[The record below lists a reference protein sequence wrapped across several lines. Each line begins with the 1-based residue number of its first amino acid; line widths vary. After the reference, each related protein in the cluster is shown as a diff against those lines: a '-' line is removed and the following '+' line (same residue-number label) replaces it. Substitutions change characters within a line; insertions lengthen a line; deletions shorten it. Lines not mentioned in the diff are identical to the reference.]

1 LLSTMYKIIKNSWA
15 LFTGFGMIIIS
26 HGFQGNLL
34 GIRAV
39 LEEFNYI
46 ATGTM
51 MSGYFIGYFVGANMV
66 PNLVSKVGHIRVF
79 AAFASIASLSALVH
93 AVFVDPYVWTISR
106 FLTGFS
112 MIGIFIIVESWLNDR
127 ATNKTR
133 GKVLS
138 IYMLVTYLG
147 MSMGNLLLNVSSPK
161 NYEPFIMISLLFS
174 IALVPILLTKRKP
187 PKFKKTSSIKIKEL
201 FKISPFGSFST
212 FCSGFIFSAMLTMLS
227 VYAVTMNLSVFEI
240 SVLLVGVTLAGA
252 LFQWPIGSLSDS
264 YDRRLIIIGCCIF
277 ASFFTILSIF
287 YSGLSFNN
295 LLAEEMLRF
304 NYFSVGTGMDKTKL
318 FIFIILLA
326 GMILPLFSLNLALV
340 NDYIPKEKFV
350 AAGGGLNI
358 IFGLGAIGGPI
369 ICSVLMSLFGP
380 NGFFIHLLFFLLVM
394 SIFGIFRMTRRKYED
409 NPESTFT
416 PLPKDITPLGI
427 ELDPDTGVD
436 LSNTS
441 NDKK

>member
-1 LLSTMYKIIKNSWA
+1 MYKIIKNSWA

-39 LEEFNYI
+39 LEDFNYI

-51 MSGYFIGYFVGANMV
+51 MSGYFIGYFIGANMV

-93 AVFVDPYVWTISR
+93 AVFVDPYVWTMSR

-112 MIGIFIIVESWLNDR
+112 MIGIFIIVESWLNDM

-138 IYMLVTYLG
+138 LYMLVTYLG

-174 IALVPILLTKRKP
+174 VALVPILLTKRKP

-252 LFQWPIGSLSDS
+252 LFQWPIGSLSDN
-264 YDRRLIIIGCCIF
+264 YDRRLVIIGCCLF
-277 ASFFTILSIF
+277 ASIFTILSIF

-304 NYFSVGTGMDKTKL
+304 NYFSIGTGMNKTKL

-369 ICSVLMSLFGP
+369 ICSVLMSFLGP
-380 NGFFIHLLFFLLVM
+380 NGFFIHLLFFLLII
-394 SIFGIFRMTRRKYED
+394 SLFGVFRLTRRKYED

-436 LSNTS
+436 LSNTQ

>member
-1 LLSTMYKIIKNSWA
+1 
-15 LFTGFGMIIIS
+15 
-26 HGFQGNLL
+26 
-34 GIRAV
+34 
-39 LEEFNYI
+39 
-46 ATGTM
+46 
-51 MSGYFIGYFVGANMV
+51 
-66 PNLVSKVGHIRVF
+66 
-79 AAFASIASLSALVH
+79 
-93 AVFVDPYVWTISR
+93 
-106 FLTGFS
+106 
-112 MIGIFIIVESWLNDR
+112 
-127 ATNKTR
+127 
-133 GKVLS
+133 
-138 IYMLVTYLG
+138 
-147 MSMGNLLLNVSSPK
+147 
-161 NYEPFIMISLLFS
+161 MISLLFS

-252 LFQWPIGSLSDS
+252 LFQWPIGSLSDN
-264 YDRRLIIIGCCIF
+264 YDRRLVIIGCCLF
-277 ASFFTILSIF
+277 ASIFTILSIF

-304 NYFSVGTGMDKTKL
+304 NYFSIGTGMNKTKL

-369 ICSVLMSLFGP
+369 ICSVLMSFLGP
-380 NGFFIHLLFFLLVM
+380 NGFFIHLLFFLLII
-394 SIFGIFRMTRRKYED
+394 SLFGVFRLTRRKYED

-436 LSNTS
+436 LSNTQ

>member
-1 LLSTMYKIIKNSWA
+1 MYKIIKNSWA

-39 LEEFNYI
+39 LEDFNYI

-138 IYMLVTYLG
+138 LYMLVTYIG

-187 PKFKKTSSIKIKEL
+187 PTFKKTSSIKIKEL

-212 FCSGFIFSAMLTMLS
+212 FCSGFIFSALLTMLS
-227 VYAVTMNLSVFEI
+227 VYAVTMNLSVFET

-252 LFQWPIGSLSDS
+252 LFQWPIGSLSDN
-264 YDRRLIIIGCCIF
+264 YDRRLIIIGCCLF
-277 ASFFTILSIF
+277 ASVFTILSIF
-287 YSGLSFNN
+287 YSGLSFND
-295 LLAEEMLRF
+295 LLAEEMFRF
-304 NYFSVGTGMDKTKL
+304 SYFAVGTGMDKTKL
-318 FIFIILLA
+318 FVFIILLA

-369 ICSVLMSLFGP
+369 ICSILMSLLGP
-380 NGFFIHLLFFLLVM
+380 NGFFIHLLFFLL
-394 SIFGIFRMTRRKYED
+394 IITLFGIFRLTKRKYED

-436 LSNTS
+436 LSNTQ
-441 NDKK
+441 NEKK

>member
-1 LLSTMYKIIKNSWA
+1 MYKIIKNSWA

-39 LEEFNYI
+39 LEDFNYI

-51 MSGYFIGYFVGANMV
+51 MSGYFIGYFIGANMV

-138 IYMLVTYLG
+138 LYMLVTYLG

-174 IALVPILLTKRKP
+174 VALVPILLTKRKP

-252 LFQWPIGSLSDS
+252 LFQWPIGSLSDN
-264 YDRRLIIIGCCIF
+264 YDRRLVIIGCCLF
-277 ASFFTILSIF
+277 ASIFTILSIF

-304 NYFSVGTGMDKTKL
+304 NYFSIGTGMNKTKL

-369 ICSVLMSLFGP
+369 ICSVLMSFLGP
-380 NGFFIHLLFFLLVM
+380 NGFFIHLLFFLLII
-394 SIFGIFRMTRRKYED
+394 SLFGVFRLTRRKYED

-436 LSNTS
+436 LSNTQ